1 MSTQRRSSLFDPLAD
16 RDSNIDRI
24 WAGKSSD
31 SGKNFSNYYDYYFSG
46 EDIKVY
52 IDGLFGA
59 ENELDIATFAYSIR
73 QEKQPLYGFWSYN
86 YDTVM
91 LGTRIISGEITLFTR
106 YPRRMTDL
114 LEQAATARATSPAER
129 APQNMI
135 VSRLYSNN
143 GQVLGSTQDE
153 RNIQK
158 YWSYSQLDRI
168 TSDPAMAEASNKS
181 IFSAHPPFNFVILYG
196 IEEVSSSPFPLF
208 PPSAGASDNV
218 NLKIENNLDRMMY
231 TDINQRTMKA
241 DAAVSPMKIIL
252 QEVQLM
258 NMSTVYT
265 PGGQPVA
272 ESYQFI
278 ARDYYFTQADL
289 SFIKRLTTSVTSD
302 ETTPE
307 SPNTTPTPPN
317 TTPIPEETVT
327 GGNGSN
333 TRGPD
338 VGGTYGYPGYELSLA
353 TVGSNAFVGIIQE
366 KLGFAPV
373 DGRFTGELAQAVSDF
388 QLQAGISP
396 ANGIVNRQTYEAI
409 LSIFV
414 PYVEDSF
421 ILEWPGPIQLGQ
433 ENNYVKWI
441 QSKLYFA
448 PVGYEGFYTPSDIP
462 YTEID
467 EYGTFGELTK
477 ERVIIVQESYG
488 ISPADGI
495 VDKRTWDALFRELTQ
510 AEYDLLFG

>member
-1 MSTQRRSSLFDPLAD
+1 MTSQRRPLLFDPLSE

-24 WAGKSSD
+24 WAGQSSD

-52 IDGLFGA
+52 IDGLFGS

-86 YDTVM
+86 YDNVM

-114 LEQAATARATSPAER
+114 LEQAATARATFPAER

-135 VSRLYSNN
+135 VSNLYSNN
-143 GQVLGSTQDE
+143 GQILGSTQDE

-158 YWSYSQLDRI
+158 YWAYSQLDRI
-168 TSDPAMAEASNKS
+168 TSDPAMYEASSKS

-196 IEEVSSSPFPLF
+196 VEEVSSTPFPA
-208 PPSAGASDNV
+208 PPADSAGTDNV

-241 DAAVSPMKIIL
+241 DAASSPMKIIL

-289 SFIKRLTTSVTSD
+289 SFIKRLSTSVTSD
-302 ETTPE
+302 ETIAE
-307 SPNTTPTPPN
+307 PTNP
-317 TTPIPEETVT
+317 TPIPEETVT

-338 VGGTYGYPGYELSLA
+338 IGGSYGYPGYELSFA
-353 TVGSNAFVGIIQE
+353 VPGSNAFVGIIQE
-366 KLGFAPV
+366 KLGIYPI
-373 DGRFTGELAQAVSDF
+373 DGRYSGELAEAVAEF
-388 QLQAGISP
+388 QNAVGITP
-396 ANGIVNRQTYEAI
+396 ANGIVNRQTYESI
-409 LSIFV
+409 LNIFEPGV
-414 PYVEDSF
+414 PDTLS
-421 ILEWPGPIQLGQ
+421 LTWPGPIQIGI
-433 ENNYVKWI
+433 EDEYVKWI
-441 QSKLYFA
+441 QRKLGFK
-448 PVGYEGFYTPSDIP
+448 PVGGF
-462 YTEID
+462 
-467 EYGTFGELTK
+467 EYDGSAVELGEFGTFGSVTQQA
-477 ERVIIVQESYG
+477 VINFQTENG
-488 ISPADGI
+488 ISPANGI
-495 VDKRTWDALFRELTQ
+495 VDAETWQLIFSI
-510 AEYDLLFG
+510 

>member
-1 MSTQRRSSLFDPLAD
+1 MTSQRRPLLFDPLSD

-24 WAGKSSD
+24 WAGQSSD
-31 SGKNFSNYYDYYFSG
+31 SSKNFSNYYDYYFSG

-86 YDTVM
+86 YDNVM

-114 LEQAATARATSPAER
+114 LEQAATARATLPAER

-135 VSRLYSNN
+135 VSNLYSNN
-143 GQVLGSTQDE
+143 GQILGSTQDE

-158 YWSYSQLDRI
+158 YWAYSQLDRI
-168 TSDPAMAEASNKS
+168 TSDPAMSEASNKS

-196 IEEVSSSPFPLF
+196 IEEVSSSPFPT
-208 PPSAGASDNV
+208 PSPDTGATDNV

-241 DAAVSPMKIIL
+241 DAASSPMKIIL

-289 SFIKRLTTSVTSD
+289 SFIKRLSTSVTSD
-302 ETTPE
+302 ETVAEPTN
-307 SPNTTPTPPN
+307 PN
-317 TTPIPEETVT
+317 PIPEETIT

-333 TRGPD
+333 TPGPD
-338 VGGTYGYPGYELSLA
+338 IGGSFGYPGYEL
-353 TVGSNAFVGIIQE
+353 TFGTRWSNAYVGIIQE
-366 KLGFAPV
+366 KLGIYPINGTFS
-373 DGRFTGELAQAVSDF
+373 GELAEAVAEF
-388 QLQAGISP
+388 QYAVGITP
-396 ANGIVNRQTYEAI
+396 ANGIVNRQTYESI
-409 LSIFV
+409 LNIFEPGV
-414 PYVEDSF
+414 PDTLTLS
-421 ILEWPGPIQLGQ
+421 WPGPVQFGW
-433 ENNYVKWI
+433 EDEYVKWI
-441 QSKLYFA
+441 QRKL
-448 PVGYEGFYTPSDIP
+448 GFKPSGPPDSDPAIAIA
-462 YTEID
+462 E
-467 EYGTFGELTK
+467 FGRFGSVTLEA
-477 ERVIIVQESYG
+477 VINFQAANG
-488 ISPADGI
+488 ISPANGI
-495 VDKRTWDALFRELTQ
+495 VDAQTWQLIFSI
-510 AEYDLLFG
+510 

>member
-1 MSTQRRSSLFDPLAD
+1 MSTQRKPLLFDPLAD
-16 RDSNIDRI
+16 KDSNIDRI

-31 SGKNFSNYYDYYFSG
+31 SSKNFSNYYDYYFSG

-143 GQVLGSTQDE
+143 GQILGSTQDE

-168 TSDPAMAEASNKS
+168 TSDPAMAEASNKT

-196 IEEVSSSPFPLF
+196 IEEVSSSPFPATM
-208 PPSAGASDNV
+208 PTQGGNNNV

-241 DAAVSPMKIIL
+241 DAAASPMKIIL

-289 SFIKRLTTSVTSD
+289 SFIKRLTTSVVSD
-302 ETTPE
+302 ETTSEP
-307 SPNTTPTPPN
+307 SD

-338 VGGTYGYPGYELSLA
+338 IGGSYGYPGYDLSLA
-353 TVGSNAFVGIIQE
+353 MLSSNAFVGVIQE
-366 KLGFAPV
+366 KLGVYPI
-373 DGRFTGELAQAVSDF
+373 DGVFTGELALAVRDF
-388 QLQAGISP
+388 QLSAGISP

-409 LSIFV
+409 LSIFNLN
-414 PYVEDSF
+414 VEESF
-421 ILEWPGPIQLGQ
+421 ILQYPGTPINFGM

-441 QSKLYFA
+441 QSKLYLSPLGHQPFFS
-448 PVGYEGFYTPSDIP
+448 GNNIP
-462 YTEID
+462 YTET
-467 EYGTFGELTK
+467 EEFGRFGELTR
-477 ERVIIVQESYG
+477 ERVILFQSSYQ
-488 ISPADGI
+488 ISPADGV
-495 VDKRTWDALFRELTQ
+495 VDNITWNTLFRELSQ
-510 AEYDLLFG
+510 AEFDAIYG

>member
-1 MSTQRRSSLFDPLAD
+1 MTSQRRPLLFDPLSD

-24 WAGKSSD
+24 WAGQSSD
-31 SGKNFSNYYDYYFSG
+31 SSKNFSNYYDYYFSG

-86 YDTVM
+86 YDNVM

-114 LEQAATARATSPAER
+114 LEQAATARATLPAER

-135 VSRLYSNN
+135 VSNLYSNN
-143 GQVLGSTQDE
+143 GQILGSTQDE

-158 YWSYSQLDRI
+158 YWAYSQLDRI
-168 TSDPAMAEASNKS
+168 TSDPAMSEASNKS

-196 IEEVSSSPFPLF
+196 IEEVSSSPFPT
-208 PPSAGASDNV
+208 PSPDTGATDNV

-241 DAAVSPMKIIL
+241 DAASSPMKIIL

-289 SFIKRLTTSVTSD
+289 SFIKRLSTSVTSD
-302 ETTPE
+302 ETVAEPTN
-307 SPNTTPTPPN
+307 PN
-317 TTPIPEETVT
+317 PIPEETIT

-333 TRGPD
+333 TPGPD
-338 VGGTYGYPGYELSLA
+338 IGGSFGYPGYEL
-353 TVGSNAFVGIIQE
+353 TFGTRSNAYVAIIQE
-366 KLGFAPV
+366 KLGIYPINGTFS
-373 DGRFTGELAQAVSDF
+373 GELAGAVAEF
-388 QLQAGISP
+388 QFSVGITP
-396 ANGIVNRQTYEAI
+396 ANGIVNRQTYESI
-409 LSIFV
+409 LNIFEPGV
-414 PYVEDSF
+414 PDT
-421 ILEWPGPIQLGQ
+421 LTLAWPGPVQSGW
-433 ENNYVKWI
+433 EDEYVKWI
-441 QSKLYFA
+441 QRKL
-448 PVGYEGFYTPSDIP
+448 GFKPSGTPDSDPAIAIA
-462 YTEID
+462 EF
-467 EYGTFGELTK
+467 GTFGSVTLEA
-477 ERVIIVQESYG
+477 VINFQVANG
-488 ISPADGI
+488 ISPANGI
-495 VDKRTWDALFRELTQ
+495 VDAQTWQLIFSI
-510 AEYDLLFG
+510 